1 MNRFVDGEVK
11 RCRDALAAVPDL
23 DTCDRL
29 DLIKSHARLQTVLEG
44 LLSQLP
50 DETPADVVDIAVQ
63 VAMEDG
69 IQPAGPRR
77 AA

>member
-1 MNRFVDGEVK
+1 
-11 RCRDALAAVPDL
+11 
-23 DTCDRL
+23 
-29 DLIKSHARLQTVLEG
+29 VLEG

-69 IQPAGPRR
+69 IRPTGPRR